1 MMSPQGRNTWTVD
14 DLVPYVEKITILSEE
29 QDRITEPLSHG
40 QFSAQQLNILQ
51 SSVETKGIAKR
62 RETVEAKPY
71 MTHRWQSV
79 AMECITH
86 HQHFISIR
94 HGCIS
99 ILSKVITLI
108 LLQANTRLVVLW
120 KHILIFHGRL

>member
-86 HQHFISIR
+86 HHRFLSIWHR
-94 HGCIS
+94 CTS
-99 ILSKVITLI
+99 IHSKLI
-108 LLQANTRLVVLW
+108 KVTRLQANI
-120 KHILIFHGRL
+120 H